1 MSAIVLKNAQVIL
14 NAVDLSNHVKQVTI
28 TYKSTALDNTA
39 MGNNTKSSMGGLLEW
54 SMSIDFFQ
62 DFSAAEVDATVFP
75 LIGTTCTI
83 DVKPVNGARSST
95 NPSYYGTCLVESYEP
110 IAGSV
115 GQEAMTKVALVP
127 GEGVL
132 GLQRLTV

>member
-1 MSAIVLKNAQVIL
+1 MSGIVLKNAQVIL
-14 NAVDLSNHVKQVTI
+14 NAVDLSNRVKQVSI
-28 TYKSTALDNTA
+28 TYKSTPLDNTA

-54 SMSIDFFQ
+54 AMSIDFFQ
-62 DFSAAEVDATVFP
+62 DFTAAEVDATLFP

-83 DVKPVNGARSST
+83 DVKPVNGARSAT
-95 NPSYYGTCLVESYEP
+95 NPSYYATALVESYEP

-115 GQEAMTKVALVP
+115 GQEAMSKVSLVP

-132 GLQRLTV
+132 GLQRLIV